1 MTTYT
6 FDTPGHLVVRIDDRS
21 GEIDLATHDRPTT
34 EIEITPLEDAATD
47 QVGRTRVEH
56 RETDGRHRIE
66 IEVPSA
72 ARNGGLVRRM
82 LAGSTSVR
90 VAVRLPVGADLEVT
104 AASASTRA
112 TGRFG
117 AVHIE
122 SASGSVGVDD
132 VDGDVEV
139 RTASGSVR
147 VGTVL
152 GSTTIRTASGEV
164 RCGRIAVN
172 SISTA
177 SGAVRVDAV
186 TGRLKVKT
194 SSGSVRAGDV
204 TDGCTIQTVSGSQLV
219 ERLPVRQCLGRRD
232 GPGRPGHG
240 RQGRCGDRLRS
251 SRIGDRPG
259 RGRRRP
265 RRRRP
270 SAQPPCPNR
279 QRRGAAGAGPHLRAG
294 RSGAGAPPADEEP
307 VEHAVVG
314 GGLVLTVEA
323 LEGGGVVGGLGRRIG
338 RSHGP

>member
-186 TGRLKVKT
+186 TGRLMVKT

-219 ERLPVRQCLGRRD
+219 ERLLAGEAQCDSVSGDVTVRVALGTVVKVD
-232 GPGRPGHG
+232 AETVSGHLVSEIDLDEDA
-240 RQGRCGDRLRS
+240 GDP
-251 SRIGDRPG
+251 D
-259 RGRRRP
+259 
-265 RRRRP
+265 
-270 SAQPPCPNR
+270 
-279 QRRGAAGAGPHLRAG
+279 GAARLLNL
-294 RSGAGAPPADEEP
+294 
-307 VEHAVVG
+307 HAR
-314 GGLVLTVEA
+314 TVS
-323 LEGGGVVGGLGRRIG
+323 GGVRLERA
-338 RSHGP
+338 HT